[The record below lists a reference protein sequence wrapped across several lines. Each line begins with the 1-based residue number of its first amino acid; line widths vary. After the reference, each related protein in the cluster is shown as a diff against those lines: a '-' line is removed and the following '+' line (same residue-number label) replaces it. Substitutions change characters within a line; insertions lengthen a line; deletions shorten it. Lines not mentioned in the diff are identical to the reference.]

1 MSVIGNAVMRR
12 AQLRNKLGMERI
24 TEAAV
29 DQVREFQ
36 ARMAAADI
44 LRRVRSLRVSSG
56 DIGGKHWKK

>member
-1 MSVIGNAVMRR
+1 MRR

-44 LRRVRSLRVSSG
+44 LHRVRSLRVSSG
-56 DIGGKHWKK
+56 DIGGKRWKK

>member
-1 MSVIGNAVMRR
+1 MSAIGNAVMRR

-24 TEAAV
+24 TEDAV

-56 DIGGKHWKK
+56 DIGCKHWNK

>member
-1 MSVIGNAVMRR
+1 MSAIGNAVMRR

-36 ARMAAADI
+36 ARMAASDI
-44 LRRVRSLRVSSG
+44 LHRVRRLRVSSG
-56 DIGGKHWKK
+56 DIGGKLWKK

>member
-1 MSVIGNAVMRR
+1 MRR
-12 AQLRNKLGMERI
+12 AQLRKKLGMERI

-56 DIGGKHWKK
+56 DIGIKHWKK

>member
-1 MSVIGNAVMRR
+1 MRR

-24 TEAAV
+24 TDAAV